1 MTSSASHPGSGV
13 EPVAGGPVHPASDPP
28 VEVTRPASAHADE
41 DDSPV
46 VRWPARRT
54 AKKPARWWEF
64 PVLVIVAITVA
75 VLVKSFLIQP
85 FYIPSD
91 SMEQTLHGCPGCAG
105 DKILVNKPIYD
116 LRDPHPGDII
126 VFRAPSG
133 WEEPAPEPRTNP
145 VSGAL
150 RWFGQLV
157 GVIPPN
163 QKDLVK
169 RVIAIGGQTV
179 KCCDAQGRVE
189 ISDTGPNGPWR
200 ALVETYVYEDD
211 HQAFGPVSV
220 PKGRLWVLGDHRSDS
235 ADSRYHGCTN
245 GTCDPVESTVPISS
259 VIGKAVVIA
268 WPISRWRTLG
278 TPATFKSD
286 AAAASAVAAAGLP
299 LGAGLL
305 ATAPLIW
312 WRRRLR
318 R

>member
-1 MTSSASHPGSGV
+1 MTSSANPPGSEF
-13 EPVAGGPVHPASDPP
+13 EPVAGEPAPP
-28 VEVTRPASAHADE
+28 VPDPSVEASRAVPVETEQDEPA
-41 DDSPV
+41 V
-46 VRWPARRT
+46 VRWPARKP

-91 SMEQTLHGCPGCAG
+91 SMEQTLHGCPTCAG

-157 GVIPPN
+157 GVIPPD

-169 RVIAIGGQTV
+169 RVIATGGQTV
-179 KCCDAQGRVE
+179 KCCDAQGRVQ
-189 ISDTGPNGPWR
+189 ISDTGPSGPWR
-200 ALVETYVYEDD
+200 SLTETYVYEDD
-211 HQAFGPVSV
+211 HQRFGPVSV
-220 PKGRLWVLGDHRSDS
+220 PDGRLWVLGDHRSDS

-245 GTCDPVESTVPISS
+245 GTCDPVESTVPISA

-286 AAAASAVAAAGLP
+286 AAAAAAALSGGLP
-299 LGAGLL
+299 LGAGVL
-305 ATAPLIW
+305 APVPLIW